1 MQVLEIKKLEDY
13 LIAKNKSYA
22 VYGLTRNEIK
32 NEFLLSD
39 DDVDEYLL
47 KRRFVYSIDESI
59 QILIKINKN
68 KERKEN
74 DINNTKNTKWNLRW

>member
-32 NEFLLSD
+32 TEFLLTD
-39 DDVDEYLL
+39 DDVDKYLL
-47 KRRFVYSIDESI
+47 KRRFVYSIGESI
-59 QILIKINKN
+59 EILTKINKN
-68 KERKEN
+68 ESEK
-74 DINNTKNTKWNLRW
+74 